1 MSMYTLEKVLWD
13 FAADPERIQKFRKD
27 PDAYLASYSFLERD
41 EVEIVKNMQVKE
53 MASRGVST
61 LLTMMVWME
70 MEGPEGMP
78 EYMMRMNS

>member
-1 MSMYTLEKVLWD
+1 MSYYTMEKVLWE
-13 FAADPERIQKFRKD
+13 FAGNPQRVQKFKSD
-27 PDAYLASYSFLERD
+27 PGAYLANYVFLEKD
-41 EVEIVKNMQVKE
+41 EVEIVKNMDVKE
-53 MASRGVST
+53 MAGRGVST